1 MNSTL
6 TALVFTCLTLTA
18 TPAFS
23 SSPADDNNAQM
34 ILDACRQTHSIH
46 MFQRQFDE
54 AVNVAVNSS
63 QSMTTTTKERVSE
76 NLRALLS
83 IESLL
88 LAYQREFAEIEA
100 QGAHE
105 IQRWCLSPI
114 GTRIIK
120 SEEKDSPDEDAA
132 VIMSRALASI
142 RNAKNPENRRNS
154 MVELVNSS
162 HLSELAPETIGVVAA
177 INLGAQ
183 ELAKPKDLRLSRADF
198 IRALV
203 DLGREMQRDLTPL
216 FEAGI
221 VDSYANVSD
230 EDLAA
235 YVLFLKSAA
244 GKAWVKA
251 SYSVMHRYFKSAVR
265 SIVDAVATR

>member
-6 TALVFTCLTLTA
+6 TALVFACLTLTA
-18 TPAFS
+18 APAFS
-23 SSPADDNNAQM
+23 SSPADGNNAQM
-34 ILDACRQTHSIH
+34 IWDACRQTHSIH
-46 MFQRQFDE
+46 KLQRQFDE

-63 QSMTTTTKERVSE
+63 QSMTTTAKERVSE
-76 NLRALLS
+76 NLKALLS

-88 LAYQREFAEIEA
+88 LAYQREFAEIDA

-114 GTRIIK
+114 GKRIIK
-120 SEEKDSPDEDAA
+120 SEEKESPDEDAA
-132 VIMSRALASI
+132 AIMNRALASI
-142 RNAKNPENRRNS
+142 RNTKNPENRRNS
-154 MVELVNSS
+154 IVELVNSS
-162 HLSELAPETIGVVAA
+162 HLSELAPETIGMTAA
-177 INLGAQ
+177 IHLAAQ
-183 ELAKPKDLRLSRADF
+183 ELEKPEDLRLSRADF

-221 VDSYANVSD
+221 VDSYADVSD

-244 GKAWVKA
+244 GKAWAGA
-251 SYSVMHRYFKSAVR
+251 SYSAMHRYFKSAVR
-265 SIVDAVATR
+265 GMVDAVAPR